1 MKKGFVFGIM
11 LMTLI
16 GGSYPLLADGMDP
29 ELEIFVKKENAK
41 QAQNALIEKFNID
54 TSFKFKQS
62 ALNYILSGVSRSN
75 SNVYRYVQQNAIYEI
90 DSNADWTYVLTT
102 NCIVE
107 TDEVHLTVLRC
118 KNSSDHDEEVFEFT
132 SKCDAEDCSGVDS
145 NSFYEK
151 KDWLGKIEKY
161 NESFDAWTSMNFN
174 Y

>member
-1 MKKGFVFGIM
+1 MKKGLFLTLAFIACFGIG
-11 LMTLI
+11 TK
-16 GGSYPLLADGMDP
+16 SFADGMGP

-41 QAQNALIEKFNID
+41 QAQNAFIKKFNID

-90 DSNADWTYVLTT
+90 DSNADWPYVLTT